1 MTTTEEVRAIELL
14 RDTRHGRLALSQYA
28 LPFVTLAW
36 HIVADR
42 AVLLRLHRGFDYHR
56 ACDGNV
62 VAYEADN
69 LGDVMGR
76 DVWSVQVVGVARAA
90 QPDDEEL
97 ARFGPLAASAAD
109 GEPFEPAYLRIEPQ
123 FVTVHW
129 LTGTDGQ

>member
-1 MTTTEEVRAIELL
+1 MTTAEEVRAIALL
-14 RDTRHGRLALSQYA
+14 QDTRHGRLALSQNA

-36 HIVADR
+36 HIVVDR
-42 AVLLRLHRGFDYHR
+42 AVLLRVHRGFEYHR

-69 LGDVMGR
+69 LGEVEGQ
-76 DVWSVQVVGVARAA
+76 DVWSVQCVGVARCVEPTA
-90 QPDDEEL
+90 EEL

-109 GEPFEPAYLRIEPQ
+109 GEPFDPAYLRIDPQ

-129 LTGTDGQ
+129 LTGTRAH